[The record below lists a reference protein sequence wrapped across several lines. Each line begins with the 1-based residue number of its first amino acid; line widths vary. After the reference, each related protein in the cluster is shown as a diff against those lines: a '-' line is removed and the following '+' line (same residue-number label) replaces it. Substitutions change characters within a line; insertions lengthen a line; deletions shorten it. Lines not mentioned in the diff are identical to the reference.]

1 MSSSLEMCL
10 SIIFSGWNTKLY
22 TARGDIIQELKQNTS
37 EVVDIQSFQ
46 CRDNTILCELNGK
59 TINFYKLRS

>member
-1 MSSSLEMCL
+1 MSSLEMYL
-10 SIIFSGWNTKLY
+10 PIIFSGGNTKLY